1 MVSFVLTSFTRLF
14 AFYVAIFYSIADLE
28 SVLASQFPSIV
39 GAVYKQATQNSGVT
53 LLLLILL
60 FFIQFI
66 GSFGYIS
73 ASIRLLYGFGRNGS
87 FSHGKWWSKID
98 TKHNLPTNVLYI
110 VTFANFV
117 LGFVY
122 LASELGFQIL
132 LGSANGLYCE
142 YSAEILH

>member
-1 MVSFVLTSFTRLF
+1 MLTSYL
-14 AFYVAIFYSIADLE
+14 
-28 SVLASQFPSIV
+28 PSII
-39 GAVYKQATQNSGVT
+39 GALYKQATQNSSVT

-98 TKHNLPTNVLYI
+98 MKHNIPTNVLYV
-110 VTFANFV
+110 VTVANFL

-142 YSAEILH
+142 YYAIPIR